1 MKKRFS
7 YILLLTVLSV
17 ILLAPQG
24 DIAAKNRKNSQTA
37 KNVIILI
44 ADGMGPA
51 HFLAARLYSKN
62 ILKKDLNMAAMLK
75 TANTA
80 YLTNETADSLVTESA
95 AAAGQMATGKL
106 MTAKAV
112 SVEAD
117 GKTHII
123 SIIEMAKKRNMA
135 TGLATT
141 SGITDATPAAF
152 SAHVSN
158 RYDEDDIAAQ
168 QIVSGID
175 VLMGGRKLNFLPQ
188 ERGGKRKDGRDLT
201 VEAQKAGY
209 AVVETS
215 RGLDMVPPG
224 KKILGLFN
232 IFNMTWDFN
241 RSGTME
247 PSLAEMAVKT
257 FETLSKNKNGFI
269 AMIEGGR
276 IDHAAHSNDTAC
288 MIHEV
293 LAFDEAVG
301 AAMRFAEKDPRTLV
315 IVTADHETG
324 GLALIGKDKE
334 SEEYVGMNF
343 EAISKMKIS
352 FDVIYQKIKKDPT
365 PQNVKAIVKSDLSI
379 ELTDEEAK
387 IVAEDALKTMDP
399 FNYYYD
405 YSHSLAFVLRP
416 YLRVAWGS
424 QTHTAM
430 PLLMFATGPGS
441 EMVKGLLHN
450 TEVFNIVKKALDLK

>member
-1 MKKRFS
+1 MKKRIS

-24 DIAAKNRKNSQTA
+24 DIAAKNCKNSQTA

-44 ADGMGPA
+44 GDGMGIS
-51 HFLAARLYSKN
+51 HFWAAQLYSKN
-62 ILKKDLNMAAMLK
+62 IYKKDLNMFNMLK

-117 GKTHII
+117 GKTPAR
-123 SIIEMAKKRNMA
+123 SIIEIAKDRKMA

-141 SGITDATPAAF
+141 SGITDATPAGF

-175 VLMGGRKLNFLPQ
+175 VLMGGRKLHFLPK
-188 ERGGKRKDGRDLT
+188 ELGGKRKDGRDLT
-201 VEAQKAGY
+201 VEAQKYGY
-209 AVVETS
+209 AVVETA
-215 RGLDMVPPG
+215 RGLEMVPPG

-232 IFNMTWDFN
+232 MFNMTWDFN
-241 RSGTME
+241 RSTTAE
-247 PSLAEMAVKT
+247 PSLAEMTVKT
-257 FETLSKNKNGFI
+257 LDTLSKNKNGFI

-293 LAFDEAVG
+293 IAFDEAVG
-301 AAMRFAEKDPRTLV
+301 AAMRFAEKDLRTLV

-324 GLALIGKDKE
+324 GFALIGKDKQR
-334 SEEYVGMNF
+334 EEYVGPDF
-343 EAISKMKIS
+343 DAISKMKTPY
-352 FDVIYQKIKKDPT
+352 DVIYQKIKKEPT
-365 PQNVKAIVKSDLSI
+365 PEKVKAIVKNDLSI
-379 ELTDEEAK
+379 ELTDEESK

-399 FNYYYD
+399 FNYSYD

-416 YLRVAWGS
+416 YLRISWGS
-424 QTHTAM
+424 QTHTAA
-430 PLLMFATGPGS
+430 PLMIFATGPGS

-450 TEVFNIVKKALDLK
+450 TELFNIVKKALALK